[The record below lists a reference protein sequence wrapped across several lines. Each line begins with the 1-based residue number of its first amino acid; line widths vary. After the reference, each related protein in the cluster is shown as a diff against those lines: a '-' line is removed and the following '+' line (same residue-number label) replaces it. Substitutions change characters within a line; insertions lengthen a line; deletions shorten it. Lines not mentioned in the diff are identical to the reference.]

1 MNHPRCTDRD
11 DGGYVLPLTVLVL
24 VLLGYVAW
32 LTAGTFAVLLRS
44 SVQERLVVEERFA
57 ARSAEQIVDA
67 WMADPATS
75 KEITGQVFVAA
86 SVTSV
91 SDPLSK
97 VIAPADDIARFSP
110 VGGRNCTETV
120 CWQVTEIENVSPAGR
135 LRGGEAQQQLV
146 AVTIRIDTGCFSGPD
161 DCQRTATMRR
171 VYERAVF
178 SQYQLHYDT
187 NTAPA
192 AALYGGDGN
201 PDDPRCFPDRTN
213 PAAGVCDD
221 PEAVYGD
228 DGIPDSAACSTDPR
242 PADVSC
248 DGLSSDTVIVLTSED
263 TLNGPVRTTL
273 TEVLYCGA
281 PSLRRVEVSGTQPDP
296 ATLPLK
302 PVDPDCPTNLK
313 WLNAT
318 GQPLIPATTLTVTD
332 LLTSGALRWGGNLD
346 LPDAGTAPAAT
357 LSCDTV
363 DFDHLINL
371 ANQIQPNPAPG
382 ACPRNLADG
391 DIISPTSPGGDI
403 TIHKLVLDG
412 SVTVHTAT
420 GNIIICGEI
429 EAKGLNPAGGPNVVA
444 LIAAAG
450 NVILDP
456 SGGPATPCAAGLA
469 SGSALTEVDNR
480 QNLDLTG
487 VAVLAPQG
495 AVYTRNWHLPHSDR
509 GGPTLTIEGSV
520 ASRHLGLYGIP
531 DDTGDVTAG
540 WAKQFTYP
548 ADFWRARPPW
558 WPNSVT
564 SEWTP
569 T

>member
-1 MNHPRCTDRD
+1 MTRSE
-11 DGGYVLPLTVLVL
+11 DGYILPITVVVLL
-24 VLLGYVAW
+24 LLGYVAL
-32 LTAGTFAVLLRS
+32 LTAATFATLLRS
-44 SVQERLVVEERFA
+44 SVQERLIIEERFA

-75 KEITGQVFVAA
+75 AAITGLVPSSGDTDTA
-86 SVTSV
+86 
-91 SDPLSK
+91 DPLSK
-97 VIAPADDIARFSP
+97 VIAPTGDTARFSP
-110 VGGRNCTETV
+110 LGQRNCTPPTEDV
-120 CWQVTEIENVSPAGR
+120 CWRIETIENVSPPGT
-135 LRGGEAQQQLV
+135 LRGGEAQQHLV
-146 AVTIRIDTGCFSGPD
+146 AVTIRVDSGCFSGPD
-161 DCQRTATMRR
+161 DCQRTATVRR

-221 PEAVYGD
+221 PKAVYGD
-228 DGIPDSAACSTDPR
+228 DGIPDSPRSQCATDPR

-248 DGLSSDTVIVLTSED
+248 DGLSSDTVIVLTDED

-273 TEVLYCGA
+273 TEVLYCGE
-281 PSLRRVEVSGTQPDP
+281 PSLLRVEVSGTQPDP

-302 PVDPDCPTNLK
+302 PVDPDCPPENLK
-313 WLNAT
+313 WLNAA
-318 GQPLIPATTLTVTD
+318 GQPIIPAPTLTD
-332 LLTSGALRWGGNLD
+332 LLNSGALRWGGNLD

-357 LSCDTV
+357 LRCETV

-371 ANQIQPNPAPG
+371 ANQIQPNPTPG

-391 DIISPTSPGGDI
+391 DIISPASPDGDI

-412 SVTVHTAT
+412 SATVHTAT

-456 SGGPATPCAAGLA
+456 SGDPATPCAAGLA

-509 GGPTLTIEGSV
+509 GGPTLNIEGSV

>member
-1 MNHPRCTDRD
+1 MNRPRAAIRD

-24 VLLGYVAW
+24 VLIGYVAW

-44 SVQERLVVEERFA
+44 SVQERLAVEERFA

-75 KEITGQVFVAA
+75 KEITDQVPNPTNTA
-86 SVTSV
+86 

-97 VIAPADDIARFSP
+97 VITAGETARFTP
-110 VGGRNCTETV
+110 LAGRDCTDTV

-161 DCQRTATMRR
+161 DCQRTATVRR

-192 AALYGGDGN
+192 AALYPDGI
-201 PDDPRCFPDRTN
+201 PDDPRCVTDPDN
-213 PAAGVCDD
+213 YGGVCDD
-221 PEAVYGD
+221 PPTVYGG
-228 DGIPDSAACSTDPR
+228 DGIPDSPRSQCATDPR
-242 PADVSC
+242 PPDVSC
-248 DGLSSDTVIVLTSED
+248 DGLSSDTVIVLTDED

-281 PSLRRVEVSGTQPDP
+281 PSLLRVEVSGTQPP
-296 ATLPLK
+296 MPSLPLATPDK
-302 PVDPDCPTNLK
+302 DCPEKLK
-313 WLNAT
+313 WLNAV
-318 GQPLIPATTLTVTD
+318 GQPIIPAPTLTD
-332 LLTSGALRWGGNLD
+332 LLNSGALRWGGNLD

-357 LSCDTV
+357 LRCDTV

-371 ANQIQPNPAPG
+371 ANQIQPNPTQG
-382 ACPRNLADG
+382 ACPRNLAGG

-456 SGGPATPCAAGLA
+456 SGEPATPCAAGLA
-469 SGSALTEVDNR
+469 SGYALTEVDNR
-480 QNLDLTG
+480 RNLDLTG

-509 GGPTLTIEGSV
+509 GGPTLNIEGSV

-540 WAKQFTYP
+540 WAKKFTYP